1 MAGLS
6 FPEGCGPLAL
16 VGGAEWS
23 AGCCFDAELLG
34 ASATRRVSVL
44 PTAAAYEHPERV
56 AARASDYFAGLG
68 AEVETIPVLG
78 RRDAEESALANQ
90 VRAAAFVYVASG
102 SPLHLRSVFKSS
114 PVWDALVAAWSHGAV
129 LAAAA
134 AGAMVLGDPMMDPRG
149 GALTLGLGLV
159 PRLVVLP
166 HADQWSDE
174 KGRRTFLL
182 AQGDLRLVAIDPQTA
197 LIRWPDGRW
206 ETSGP
211 GSVTVYVNGEPAE
224 LAALAG

>member
-1 MAGLS
+1 M
-6 FPEGCGPLAL
+6 
-16 VGGAEWS
+16 GGAEWGGACS
-23 AGCCFDAELLG
+23 FDAELFA
-34 ASATRRVSVL
+34 ASASRRVSIL

-56 AARASDYFAGLG
+56 ATRAGAYFAGLG

-78 RRDAEESALANQ
+78 RVDAEDRDFAQ
-90 VRAAAFVYVASG
+90 RVASSDFLFLSSG
-102 SPLHLRSVFKSS
+102 SPLHLRSVLKSS
-114 PVWDALVAAWSHGAV
+114 PVWDALVQAWSRGAV
-129 LAAAA
+129 LAASA

-182 AQGDLRLVAIDPQTA
+182 AQGNLRLVAIDPQTA
-197 LIRWPDGRW
+197 LIRWPDGHW
-206 ETSGP
+206 ETRGP
-211 GSVTVYVNGEPAE
+211 GSVTVYVNGEPTG
-224 LAALAG
+224 LDALDE